1 MPACRNCG
9 GRLCKNETKCFT
21 CEAPVSQE
29 KGQRQVNLAR
39 VRIGLTIAF
48 FVCVALTIA
57 SLFTDV
63 GPSFWKCAAATVILH
78 FVKESAIQMSE
89 PKGS

>member
-1 MPACRNCG
+1 
-9 GRLCKNETKCFT
+9 LCKGETKCFT
-21 CEAPVSQE
+21 CEAPAVEE
-29 KGQRQVNLAR
+29 KGTREANLGRA
-39 VRIGLTIAF
+39 RIGLTIAF
-48 FVCVALTIA
+48 FACLGLTIV
-57 SLFTDV
+57 SIFTDI